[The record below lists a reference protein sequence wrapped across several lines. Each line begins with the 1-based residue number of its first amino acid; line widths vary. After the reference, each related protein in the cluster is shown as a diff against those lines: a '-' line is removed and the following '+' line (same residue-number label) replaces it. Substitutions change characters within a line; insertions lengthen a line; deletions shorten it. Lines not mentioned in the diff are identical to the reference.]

1 MKAGLFRLLFL
12 GLILFLIL
20 MSFSSK
26 PTPSVSDGN
35 IKDNLSEYHF
45 FEGKMADQKP
55 AKGVVPYAMNMSL
68 FTDYAQKLRFV
79 QLPDGQTVD
88 FNPDSVLQFPIGTKI
103 IKTFYYPNDFGDA
116 KKGRRIIET
125 RVLLRDDDGGWVAMP
140 YIWNDEQTEATLEPG
155 GDTKKVAFKDEKGRR
170 KTIDYLIP
178 NVNQCRGCH
187 IRGDKMSPIGPSARQ
202 LNGDLDAQNQLVN
215 WKNMGLLRGLPDDMA
230 SVPKFPHIDD
240 KTASLDARARA
251 YLDIN
256 CGHCHTMRGPAVTSG
271 LFLDWKTTDSTAYG
285 FMKTPVAAGR
295 GSGGLKYDILPQKP
309 NESILLYRMISTNP
323 GELMPEVGR
332 SLVHTEGVELIREW
346 IKAMK

>member
-1 MKAGLFRLLFL
+1 M
-12 GLILFLIL
+12 
-20 MSFSSK
+20 
-26 PTPSVSDGN
+26 T
-35 IKDNLSEYHF
+35 
-45 FEGKMADQKP
+45 
-55 AKGVVPYAMNMSL
+55 
-68 FTDYAQKLRFV
+68 
-79 QLPDGQTVD
+79 
-88 FNPDSVLQFPIGTKI
+88 
-103 IKTFYYPNDFGDA
+103 
-116 KKGRRIIET
+116 
-125 RVLLRDDDGGWVAMP
+125 
-140 YIWNDEQTEATLEPG
+140 
-155 GDTKKVAFKDEKGRR
+155 FKDEKGRK

-202 LNGDLDAQNQLVN
+202 LNGDLEGENQLLH
-215 WKNMGLLRGLPDDMA
+215 WKKQGLLRGLPGDMA
-230 SVPKFPHIDD
+230 AVPKFPHLED

-295 GSGGLKYDILPQKP
+295 GSGGLKYDIVPQKP
-309 NESILLYRMISTNP
+309 SESILLYRMISTNP